1 MRRFRTARLVL
12 LVALGCFLPG
22 LSTDGTGRL
31 HAQGESG
38 CPLVGCLLVP
48 LCPWLPGPAL
58 CPLPPSSDD
67 NAAPRDPPTPVVKL
81 KVRVAAQGKPG
92 EPIEYNIR
100 VANDSQ
106 ADAHHVVVKNLVP
119 GNARFVRASPEPHAK
134 APELEWRFGTMKA
147 GTGCDITLVLQPT
160 NLEDVRNCTRVSF
173 EHGICVTTRLAALP
187 GELQPGTKAPEI
199 VPVPKLPT
207 GKEPPVG
214 PGTEKAPT
222 LSLSIDGPK
231 TQYLNLKTS
240 YFITVKNTGKAA
252 ATNLLVDF
260 ALAGKATF
268 VQASDDG
275 KHLEGKVAWVLGTLE
290 PGASRSVVV
299 ALTSPVAGELCH
311 KATALA
317 DKGAKAQAEFCTQFQ
332 GVSALLLEMV
342 DTEDPIPVGGAT
354 SYPIM
359 VRNTG
364 TAPVTNLRLKA
375 IIPDSLTLTR
385 AKAAVNHNLADALP
399 GAKVLAFDPLP
410 TLEPGAQA
418 DYIIFVQGA
427 KPADARLRIVMTAD
441 QLEGGPVIEEES
453 TRIYAED
460 QPTPANPLPPIRS
473 LSLTLPYRP

>member
-1 MRRFRTARLVL
+1 MRRFPTARAAL
-12 LVALGCFLPG
+12 LVSLCCLLTGLP
-22 LSTDGTGRL
+22 TDGAGRL
-31 HAQGESG
+31 YGQIEPG
-38 CPLVGCLLVP
+38 CSLAGGLFVP
-48 LCPWLPGPAL
+48 LCPWLSGPAA
-58 CPLPPSSDD
+58 CPLLPPADD
-67 NAAPRDPPTPVVKL
+67 DVTLRDPPTPVVKL
-81 KVRVAAQGKPG
+81 KVRVPAHGKPG

-100 VANDSQ
+100 VDNDSQ
-106 ADAHHVVVKNLVP
+106 ADAHHVVVKNALP
-119 GNARFVRASPEPHAK
+119 ANARFVRASPEPHAK

-147 GTGCDITLVLQPT
+147 GTGCDITLLLQPT

-187 GELQPGTKAPEI
+187 GELPPGTKAPEI
-199 VPVPKLPT
+199 VPVPKIPT

-214 PGTEKAPT
+214 PGTEQGPILN
-222 LSLSIDGPK
+222 LSVDGPK

-260 ALAGKATF
+260 SLAAKAVF
-268 VQASDDG
+268 MQASDDG
-275 KHLEGKVAWVLGTLE
+275 KHIESKVAWVLGTLA
-290 PGASRSVVV
+290 PGASRTVV
-299 ALTSPVAGELCH
+299 AALSSAGAGELCH

-317 DKGAKAQAEFCTQFQ
+317 DKGAKAQAEFCTQFR

-342 DTEDPIPVGGAT
+342 DTDDPIPVGGST

-385 AKAAVNHNLADALP
+385 AKAAVNHNLAEAVP
-399 GAKVLAFDPLP
+399 GAKVLAFEPLP

-418 DYIIFVQGA
+418 DYVIFAQGA

-460 QPTPANPLPPIRS
+460 NPAPASTLPPIRN